1 MWFCAIFVFYASF
14 FLIACVE
21 VAISTRGL
29 FEHVWDDVN
38 LHDYL
43 GNVQRFYAEI
53 AARFT
58 RATWRRILREK
69 SEERQ

>member
-1 MWFCAIFVFYASF
+1 MRFCAIFVFYASF

-21 VAISTRGL
+21 VATSTRGL
-29 FEHVWDDVN
+29 FTETCLRLDVN

-43 GNVQRFYAEI
+43 GNVQRFYAET

-58 RATWRRILREK
+58 RAT
-69 SEERQ
+69 